1 MTIMRRFL
9 AQSLVPFLLF
19 SLLLNVQIL
28 AQESS
33 PPSQTLS
40 FQPVIWLNNLVPWE
54 LVGLSVQ
61 YERGTLKSQ
70 SAVVRAFWS
79 RDPILGRGSGSVAG
93 GGSVEYRFYM
103 SNRSVGWHVGPFI
116 EVLGYKWLGYNV
128 QSFEDDVEGLF
139 DVGVQAGHKWVSG
152 HISFDL
158 SARTAFYSSAFQ
170 TLEQHPATKLFP
182 QKGSEDFNSHFLI
195 SLGYAF

>member
-1 MTIMRRFL
+1 MRRFL

-19 SLLLNVQIL
+19 SFLFNFQIS

-40 FQPVIWLNNLVPWE
+40 LQPVIWLNNLVPWE
-54 LVGLSVQ
+54 LVGLSAQ
-61 YERGTLKSQ
+61 YEREILKSQ

-93 GGSVEYRFYM
+93 GASVEYRFYL
-103 SNRSVGWHVGPFI
+103 SNSSLGWHIGPFI
-116 EVLGYKWLGYNV
+116 EVLGYKWLGYNR
-128 QSFEDDVEGLF
+128 QIFGDDVEGLF
-139 DVGVQAGHKWVSG
+139 DVGAQAGHKWVSG

-170 TLEQHPATKLFP
+170 TLDQHSATRLFP
-182 QKGSEDFNSHFLI
+182 QKGSEDLNSHFLI
-195 SLGYAF
+195 SVGYSF